1 MTKTAAILTR
11 DLIKFYGNFQA
22 LYGVNLEVQRGEV
35 FGFLGPNGAGKTTT
49 IRCLLDLIRPN
60 GGTVRVLGIDPQAD
74 PVTVRARVGYL
85 PGELHLDE
93 NRTVEGS
100 LRYFNDLRG
109 GRADWG
115 YVRQLGERLDLDL
128 AQTIKNL
135 SKGNKQKVGVI
146 QALMHGPELL
156 MMDEP
161 TSGLDPLI
169 QQEVHRLIAE
179 ARDRGATVFFSS
191 HVMSEVEAIA
201 ERVGIIRKGEV
212 VEVAEKES
220 LINRALRRVRVRFR
234 KPVDGSRLADVPGV
248 TVLSQED
255 GKGMMLQVAG
265 EMDALIKAMAT
276 YPVSDFETHR
286 PSLEEIFL
294 TYYEADRK
302 EGE

>member
-1 MTKTAAILTR
+1 
-11 DLIKFYGNFQA
+11 
-22 LYGVNLEVQRGEV
+22 
-35 FGFLGPNGAGKTTT
+35 
-49 IRCLLDLIRPN
+49 
-60 GGTVRVLGIDPQAD
+60 
-74 PVTVRARVGYL
+74 
-85 PGELHLDE
+85 
-93 NRTVEGS
+93 
-100 LRYFNDLRG
+100 
-109 GRADWG
+109 
-115 YVRQLGERLDLDL
+115 
-128 AQTIKNL
+128 
-135 SKGNKQKVGVI
+135 
-146 QALMHGPELL
+146 
-156 MMDEP
+156 
-161 TSGLDPLI
+161 
-169 QQEVHRLIAE
+169 
-179 ARDRGATVFFSS
+179 
-191 HVMSEVEAIA
+191 MSEVEAIA